1 MIKSMLTGVK
11 NAIETKYAIARQT
24 KSDNPLNPKLAK
36 HLKEIEKNSKKMI
49 AQKLAIAKE
58 KIRVI

>member
-49 AQKLAIAKE
+49 A
-58 KIRVI
+58 